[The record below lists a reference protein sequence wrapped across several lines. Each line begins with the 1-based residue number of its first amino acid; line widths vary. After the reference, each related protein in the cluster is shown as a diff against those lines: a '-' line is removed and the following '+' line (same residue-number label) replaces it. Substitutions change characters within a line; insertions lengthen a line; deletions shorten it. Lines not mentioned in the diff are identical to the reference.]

1 MSNINNAMK
10 ADYLRVLA
18 ENKKLKQ
25 ENANLQ
31 KEIHVMKSII
41 PKDDTE
47 SWPTGLG
54 DDEGNKAIITEKRMK
69 DE

>member
-1 MSNINNAMK
+1 MTDMNAAMK
-10 ADYLRVLA
+10 ADYLRVLS

-41 PKDDTE
+41 PQDENT
-47 SWPTGLG
+47 WPTGLG
-54 DDEGNKAIITEKRMK
+54 DKK

>member
-1 MSNINNAMK
+1 MTDMNNAMK

-41 PKDDTE
+41 PKDEIE

-54 DDEGNKAIITEKRMK
+54 DKK

>member
-1 MSNINNAMK
+1 MIDKNAAMK

-41 PKDDTE
+41 PKDEIE

-54 DDEGNKAIITEKRMK
+54 DKK
-69 DE
+69 DEWWI

>member
-10 ADYLRVLA
+10 ADYLRVLS

-54 DDEGNKAIITEKRMK
+54 DKK

>member
-1 MSNINNAMK
+1 MIDKNAAMK
-10 ADYLRVLA
+10 ADYLKVLA
-18 ENKKLKQ
+18 ENKNLKQ

-41 PKDDTE
+41 PKDEIE

-54 DDEGNKAIITEKRMK
+54 DKK

>member
-1 MSNINNAMK
+1 MNDMNAAMK
-10 ADYLRVLA
+10 ADYLRVLS

-31 KEIHVMKSII
+31 KELHTMKSII
-41 PKDDTE
+41 PKEDPIDDLGN
-47 SWPTGLG
+47 TG
-54 DDEGNKAIITEKRMK
+54 IITEERQTEVKT

>member
-1 MSNINNAMK
+1 MIDKNAAMK

-31 KEIHVMKSII
+31 KEIHVKKSII
-41 PKDDTE
+41 PKDEIE

-54 DDEGNKAIITEKRMK
+54 DKK

>member
-10 ADYLRVLA
+10 ADYLRVLS

-41 PKDDTE
+41 PKDEIE

-54 DDEGNKAIITEKRMK
+54 DKK